1 MLNYRHKIVTL
12 SGEVVN
18 AGGALTGGSLY
29 QKKKNT
35 GIMSRKNEVK
45 ALEDEL
51 VRVKK

>member
-29 QKKKNT
+29 QKT
-35 GIMSRKNEVK
+35 QV
-45 ALEDEL
+45 
-51 VRVKK
+51 